1 MGIQKSGKTRY
12 WIMVLCICLVTA
24 CGCSRS
30 SAPPPNPVGQS
41 QQAPA
46 PSVGPGPTTYGPPAV
61 APASPVP
68 ASPSVP
74 KAKFF
79 QFSDIPIPPEIDVQ
93 SKNSNVFQSGQIKMG
108 FLTLRGR
115 VDSNSVMNFFVAALP
130 REGWRLKGQF
140 RYNRSLLIFDK
151 PDKVCV
157 ILVKEET
164 YYTYVEIYVSPV
176 AAS

>member
-1 MGIQKSGKTRY
+1 MGIQKSDKTRY
-12 WIMVLCICLVTA
+12 SIAVLCICLATA

-30 SAPPPNPVGQS
+30 SAPPPPPVSQS

-46 PSVGPGPTTYGPPAV
+46 PSGGSGPTYGPSANS
-61 APASPVP
+61 APAY
-68 ASPSVP
+68 PSGP

-79 QFSDIPIPPEIDVQ
+79 QFNDVPIPPQIDVQ
-93 SKNSNVFQSGQIKMG
+93 ANNSYVFQSGQIKMG

-115 VDSNSVMNFFVAALP
+115 VDSNSLMNFFASALP
-130 REGWRLKGQF
+130 HEGWRMKAQF

-151 PDKVCV
+151 PDKICV
-157 ILVKEET
+157 ILVKEDT

-176 AAS
+176 AGT